1 MKLTRGMR
9 VFGHIDD
16 LSSQIQI
23 NTGTREVLE
32 NNGVKYFEGSF
43 IPLQTWRTLSTSEL
57 KKIDATG
64 ETFANYS
71 KNIYIGEVSKKIK
84 DAFMLLDLYNCRSPD
99 EVFPRFKAR
108 KKEVK
113 KINTVLHEFLKKC
126 SSTGNFKFHKITRA
140 LPNQETMTSFHV
152 EGEFLHLG
160 LHIDQSRHFKIH
172 TAYKSGNRITIN
184 LSYET
189 RSLIFTN
196 LTMIQAYNLI
206 RKKVNV
212 KKIILNPD
220 TIAMHF
226 YRLYPDYP
234 VLKLDLKPFQYYVAP
249 TDNFFHDGS
258 TMGTKY
264 IDITIVYTGQFDQL
278 P

>member
-1 MKLTRGMR
+1 MKLTRGMQ
-9 VFGHIDD
+9 VFGTVANV
-16 LSSQIQI
+16 SNQIQI

-43 IPLQTWRTLSTSEL
+43 IPLQTWRTLSASEL

-64 ETFANYS
+64 QTFSKYS
-71 KNIYIGEVSKKIK
+71 KNLYVGEISEKIK
-84 DAFMLLDLYNCRSPD
+84 NAFKLLHLNNCRIPD
-99 EVFPRFKAR
+99 EVFPRFKAH
-108 KKEVK
+108 KKDVK
-113 KINTVLHEFLKKC
+113 KINTVLHKFLKKC
-126 SSTGNFKFHKITRA
+126 SSTGDFKFHKITRA
-140 LPNQETMTSFHV
+140 MPNKETMTSFHV

-172 TAYKSGNRITIN
+172 TAHKSGNRITIN
-184 LSYET
+184 LSNET

-196 LTMIQAYNLI
+196 LSMIQVYNLI
-206 RKKVNV
+206 RKKVDI
-212 KKIILNPD
+212 KKITLNPD

-226 YRLYPDYP
+226 YRLYPEYP
-234 VLKLDLKPFQYYVAP
+234 VLKLDLKPYQYYVAP